1 MSSASGKSPGWAAFD
16 LKQRQKQG
24 LEPELDKE
32 PYPPIPSSFTPLR
45 PCRNSASNGRSGRS
59 FSSLLVPSVNFP
71 TLEEN
76 KDCKKPMQGGN
87 SGSKQQ
93 TKVAEASNLVI
104 AFNKLKELY
113 SWADNSLIEDIMA
126 AVDNDIDKA
135 STLLGAMVSTGS
147 FEENKETIIAELNST
162 SGNPYENCKL
172 QADNGVFLGNDTVL
186 SELSSTIGDLLIDNN
201 KELTDEC
208 GSSGKNLSD
217 DAADMKLILGHMN
230 SIPIEPEWEE
240 DDVYLSHRKDAIR
253 FMRSA
258 SRHSRAAA
266 NAFRRGDHVSAKQLS
281 VEAKEE
287 WVKAERLNS
296 KAANEIL
303 DIRNSNNDL
312 WKLDLHGLHAAEA
325 VQALQE
331 HLWKIETQMPFNRSV
346 SPNRAKTKAGILRSP
361 SLESFGCV
369 DNEELDKQRTLS
381 RQRPTSLQV
390 ITGRGNHSRGQAA
403 LPTAVRSFLNE
414 QGYRFEEARPGV
426 IAVRPKFRHR

>member
-32 PYPPIPSSFTPLR
+32 PYPPIPSSFTSLR
-45 PCRNSASNGRSGRS
+45 PCRNSASNGCSGRS

-87 SGSKQQ
+87 SGNKQQ
-93 TKVAEASNLVI
+93 TKVAEVSNLVI

-147 FEENKETIIAELNST
+147 FEENKETSIVELNST

-172 QADNGVFLGNDTVL
+172 QADNGVFLGNDMT
-186 SELSSTIGDLLIDNN
+186 
-201 KELTDEC
+201 
-208 GSSGKNLSD
+208 
-217 DAADMKLILGHMN
+217 LILGRMK

-253 FMRSA
+253 FMSMA
-258 SRHSRAAA
+258 SGMC
-266 NAFRRGDHVSAKQLS
+266 FLFPTIKV
-281 VEAKEE
+281 
-287 WVKAERLNS
+287 ERLLYSELFSIRVINFAD
-296 KAANEIL
+296 KDIEIS
-303 DIRNSNNDL
+303 D
-312 WKLDLHGLHAAEA
+312 
-325 VQALQE
+325 
-331 HLWKIETQMPFNRSV
+331 
-346 SPNRAKTKAGILRSP
+346 
-361 SLESFGCV
+361 
-369 DNEELDKQRTLS
+369 
-381 RQRPTSLQV
+381 
-390 ITGRGNHSRGQAA
+390 TGRPAEEGNWIREEIDII
-403 LPTAVRSFLNE
+403 FLKTFS
-414 QGYRFEEARPGV
+414 Q
-426 IAVRPKFRHR
+426 

>member
-87 SGSKQQ
+87 SGNKQQ
-93 TKVAEASNLVI
+93 TKVAEVSNLVI

-113 SWADNSLIEDIMA
+113 SWADNILIEDIMA

-147 FEENKETIIAELNST
+147 FEENKETSIAELNST

-201 KELTDEC
+201 KGLTDEC

-253 FMRSA
+253 FMRYVTSM
-258 SRHSRAAA
+258 
-266 NAFRRGDHVSAKQLS
+266 FR
-281 VEAKEE
+281 
-287 WVKAERLNS
+287 
-296 KAANEIL
+296 
-303 DIRNSNNDL
+303 
-312 WKLDLHGLHAAEA
+312 
-325 VQALQE
+325 
-331 HLWKIETQMPFNRSV
+331 
-346 SPNRAKTKAGILRSP
+346 
-361 SLESFGCV
+361 
-369 DNEELDKQRTLS
+369 
-381 RQRPTSLQV
+381 
-390 ITGRGNHSRGQAA
+390 
-403 LPTAVRSFLNE
+403 
-414 QGYRFEEARPGV
+414 
-426 IAVRPKFRHR
+426 